1 MSEDQTITRARQK
14 MGKAVEVIQR
24 EFASIRT
31 GRATTALLDGIKVEA
46 YGSTVPLVQV
56 ASVSAPEPRLMVVQP
71 WDQSLIP
78 AVEKALQ
85 KSDLGLTPNSDGTV
99 IRLPIPQLTE
109 DRRRDLVRLVRRIS
123 EEHRVAIRNVRRD
136 CNDDLKKREKNK
148 EISED
153 DTRRLTQ
160 QVQDLTDEFIAE
172 MDGMLADKE
181 KEIMEV

>member
-1 MSEDQTITRARQK
+1 MSEDETIARAKQK
-14 MGKAVEVIQR
+14 MEKAVEVIQR

-31 GRATTALLDGIKVEA
+31 GRATTALLDGIKVDA

-56 ASVSAPEPRLMVVQP
+56 ASTSAPEPRLLVIQP

-78 AVEKALQ
+78 EVEKAIQ

-99 IRLPIPQLTE
+99 IRLPVPQLTE
-109 DRRRDLVRLVRRIS
+109 ERRKDLVRLVRRVA

-136 CNDDLKKREKNK
+136 ANEDLKKREKSK
-148 EISED
+148 DISED
-153 DTRRLTQ
+153 DNRRLSQ
-160 QVQDLTDEFIAE
+160 QVQELTDKYIAE
-172 MDGMLADKE
+172 MDAMLTDKE